1 MCVCVCKI
9 VLTFVL
15 LLFFYLKLNLFGSRR
30 QESLCEASTLCELIL
45 EFFV

>member
-1 MCVCVCKI
+1 MCVCVCVK
-9 VLTFVL
+9 LFL
-15 LLFFYLKLNLFGSRR
+15 LLFLELNLFGSRR